1 MYPSAFEYYRPSSV
15 SEAIQLLS
23 QNPDAKLLAGG
34 HSLIPA
40 MKLRLSSPAALIDI
54 TRIPELS
61 GIRDAGDRVIIG
73 ATTTYDEVMR
83 SELIQRTLPILP
95 EAIDVIGDLQVRN
108 LGTIGGA
115 LAHADPA
122 ADLPAVMLALGA
134 ELKAVG
140 PSGERTIPA
149 DQFFVDLFTTALQPN
164 EVLTEIAIPK
174 PSGRTGMAYEK
185 FANPASGYAVVGA
198 AAVVTLGDDGRVSA
212 ARVAVTGAG
221 PYAVRRAET
230 EQALIGQ
237 EPTTEV
243 IKQASQRASEGMTF
257 NSDVFASEEYRAH
270 LTRVFVGRAIA
281 KAVQRARG

>member
-15 SEAIQLLS
+15 SEAVQLLS
-23 QNPDAKLLAGG
+23 QHPEAKLLAGG

-54 TRIPELS
+54 TRIPGLA
-61 GIRDAGDRVIIG
+61 GIRDAGDRVVIG

-83 SELIQRTLPILP
+83 SELIQQTVPILP
-95 EAIDVIGDLQVRN
+95 EAIDLIGDLQVRN
-108 LGTIGGA
+108 LGTIGGS

-134 ELKAVG
+134 DLKAVG
-140 PSGERTIPA
+140 PNGERVIPV

-174 PSGRTGMAYEK
+174 PPARTGMAYEK

-198 AAVVTLGDDGRVSA
+198 AAVVTLGEDGRVAA

-221 PYAVRRAET
+221 PYAVRRIET
-230 EQALIGQ
+230 EHALVGQ

-243 IKQASQRASEGMTF
+243 IKQASQRASDGMTF

-281 KAVQRARG
+281 KAVQRARQ

>member
-15 SEAIQLLS
+15 AEAIQLLS
-23 QNPDAKLLAGG
+23 QHTDAKLLAGG

-54 TRIPELS
+54 TRIPGLS
-61 GIRDAGDRVIIG
+61 GIRDLGDRVAIG
-73 ATTTYDEVMR
+73 ATTTYDDVMR

-108 LGTIGGA
+108 LGTIGGS

-122 ADLPAVMLALGA
+122 ADLPAVVLALGA
-134 ELKAVG
+134 ELTAIG
-140 PSGERTIPA
+140 PGGERTIPA

-164 EVLTEIAIPK
+164 EVLTQITIAK
-174 PSGRTGMAYEK
+174 PGARTGMAYEK

-198 AAVVTLGDDGRVSA
+198 AAVVTLGEDGRVAA

-221 PYAVRRAET
+221 PSAVRRTET
-230 EQALIGQ
+230 ERALVGQ
-237 EPTTEV
+237 EPTTDV
-243 IKQASQRASEGMTF
+243 VKQASQRASDGMTF

-281 KAVQRARG
+281 KAVQRARH